1 MRLSEFVGQDA
12 AKLGL
17 VLNAVDPRC
26 GGLLLVGG
34 KGTGKSTLAR
44 LSWGLWATGVP
55 FVELPLN
62 ITEDSLLSGCDLEE
76 TLRRGERVEQPGLL
90 SRAHGGVVFVD
101 DVNLLGS
108 HSLTLL
114 LEAHDREAE
123 LLSQDGRT
131 KRRACRFTLLA
142 TMNPEEGDLSA
153 HAADR
158 FGLCAVMQEIAA
170 SGERKQILRLADSQ
184 APFTVEPDPPLIA
197 RIAAARHLL
206 PCVQVPDGSL
216 GHLVTLVEQNGCR
229 GHRGDLSLW
238 YAGRAY
244 AALQGEAVV
253 TSDHLNR
260 VGELVFAH
268 RRPVVRD
275 EEPAAIGERETDDRQ
290 GEQQPERQEDAR
302 QPDGSEQQ

>member
-1 MRLSEFVGQDA
+1 MRLSEFVGQDE

-44 LSWGLWATGVP
+44 LSRGLWGTGVP

-62 ITEDSLLSGCDLEE
+62 ITEDSLLGGCDLEE
-76 TLRRGERVEQPGLL
+76 TLRRGERIEQPSLL

-114 LEAHDREAE
+114 LEAHDRGAE
-123 LLSQDGRT
+123 LLSRDGRT
-131 KRRACRFTLLA
+131 EQRACRFTLVA
-142 TMNPEEGDLSA
+142 TMNPEEGDLSS

-184 APFTVEPDPPLIA
+184 AAFAVEPDPRLLE
-197 RIAAARHLL
+197 RIAAARSLL
-206 PCVQVPDGSL
+206 PRVQVPDESL
-216 GHLVTLVEQNGCR
+216 DHLVTLVEQNGCR

-244 AALQGEAVV
+244 AALRGK
-253 TSDHLNR
+253 R
-260 VGELVFAH
+260 W
-268 RRPVVRD
+268 
-275 EEPAAIGERETDDRQ
+275 
-290 GEQQPERQEDAR
+290 
-302 QPDGSEQQ
+302 